1 MPSPISS
8 PISSTKRAVE
18 RRLNT
23 LSPSVPIAYENVSF
37 VPPAGMYLRTQFTIQ
52 NPDDPV
58 YVTGYYR
65 EQITFQVFVCEELN
79 KGTTT
84 AQTKAE
90 AIRTLFTKGTSF
102 TEDGYRIHV
111 LQTPQIAGSII
122 TSDRLVIPIL
132 VGLTVEVSS

>member
-1 MPSPISS
+1 MPS

-23 LSPSVPIAYENVSF
+23 LSPLVPIAYENISF
-37 VPPAGMYLRTQFTIQ
+37 VPPTGMYLRTQFTIQ

-58 YVTGYYR
+58 YGAGYYR
-65 EQITFQVFVCEELN
+65 EHITFQVFVCEELN
-79 KGTTT
+79 KGTVS

-102 TEDGYRIHV
+102 TEDDYRIHV
-111 LQTPQIAGSII
+111 LRTPQIAGSIV
-122 TSDRLVIPIL
+122 TSDRLVIPVLI
-132 VGLTVEVSS
+132 GLTVEVT

>member
-1 MPSPISS
+1 MPS

-37 VPPAGMYLRTQFTIQ
+37 IPPTGMYLRTQFTIQ

-58 YVTGYYR
+58 YGTGYYR
-65 EQITFQVFVCEELN
+65 EQTTFQVFVCEELN
-79 KGTTT
+79 KGTVS

-102 TEDGYRIHV
+102 IEDGYRIHV
-111 LQTPQIAGSII
+111 LQTPQIAGSIV

-132 VGLTVEVSS
+132 IGLTVEVST

>member
-23 LSPSVPIAYENVSF
+23 LTPSVPIAYENVSF
-37 VPPAGMYLRTQFTIQ
+37 IPPTGMYLRTQFTIQ
-52 NPDDPV
+52 NPEDPV
-58 YVTGYYR
+58 YRTGYYR

-84 AQTKAE
+84 AQAKAE
-90 AIRTLFTKGTSF
+90 SIRTLFTKGTSF
-102 TEDGYRIHV
+102 TEDDYRIHV
-111 LQTPQIAGSII
+111 LQTPQIAGSIV
-122 TSDRLVIPIL
+122 TSDRLVIPVLI
-132 VGLTVEVSS
+132 GLTVEVSS

>member
-1 MPSPISS
+1 MPS

-37 VPPAGMYLRTQFTIQ
+37 VPPTGMYLRTQFTIQ

-58 YVTGYYR
+58 YGSGYYR

-102 TEDGYRIHV
+102 TEDDYRIHV
-111 LQTPQIAGSII
+111 LQTPQIAGSVV
-122 TSDRLVIPIL
+122 TSDRLVIPVLI
-132 VGLTVEVSS
+132 GLTVEVST

>member
-23 LSPSVPIAYENVSF
+23 LTPSVPIAYENVSF
-37 VPPAGMYLRTQFTIQ
+37 IPPTGMYLRTQLTIQ
-52 NPDDPV
+52 NPEDPV
-58 YVTGYYR
+58 YGTGYYR
-65 EQITFQVFVCEELN
+65 ERITFQVFVCEELN
-79 KGTTT
+79 KGTVS
-84 AQTKAE
+84 AQAKAE

-102 TEDGYRIHV
+102 TEDDYVVHILR
-111 LQTPQIAGSII
+111 TPQVAGSIV

-132 VGLTVEVSS
+132 ISLVVEVST